1 MKEYG
6 GDHDW
11 KYQYEEPSDTE
22 NIHMQDTIT
31 RDRIL
36 AERRILAK
44 RFEDLTNEWIMNAQG
59 SEREKET
66 KARRDQAARDLAAN
80 YWQLDPYVRARS
92 LYDRQGCF
100 RGADGVDWHHLEE
113 EKEEGSVGD
122 DVLEKIPVSS
132 LATADDDTM
141 PAGAMSSGVSVYSNV

>member
-6 GDHDW
+6 GQDDW
-11 KYQYEEPSDTE
+11 KYEYEEPSDTE

-31 RDRIL
+31 RDRLL
-36 AERRILAK
+36 AERSILSR
-44 RFEDLTNEWIMNAQG
+44 RFEELTSEWIMNAQG

-100 RGADGVDWHHLEE
+100 RGADGVDWHPLNVAGED
-113 EKEEGSVGD
+113 GSVGD
-122 DVLEKIPVSS
+122 DVMERIPVGS

-141 PAGAMSSGVSVYSNV
+141 PTGAMSSGVSVYSNV